1 MSYILNPSGYAL
13 IYEYL
18 SSYLILIIINKL
30 FITNYSYQHY
40 LSLAMS
46 WPPED
51 GYSHHARDF
60 YDFRSS
66 NWFVE
71 AATSPKDLVILLD
84 DSDDLSSS
92 YWRLAKATVS
102 GLLDTLG
109 PNDFV
114 NVYRYSDTVSEIHSC
129 YTKILAQVC
138 LVTMKRTEKNLPTIH
153 QTIVA
158 RFFVNY

>member
-1 MSYILNPSGYAL
+1 MHFRS
-13 IYEYL
+13 
-18 SSYLILIIINKL
+18 
-30 FITNYSYQHY
+30 
-40 LSLAMS
+40 AMS

-84 DSDDLSSS
+84 DSDDISSS
-92 YWRLAKATVS
+92 YHRLAKATVS
-102 GLLDTLG
+102 ALLDTLG

-114 NVYRYSDTVSEIHSC
+114 NIYRYSDTVSELHQC
-129 YTKILAQVC
+129 YTKILAQV
-138 LVTMKRTEKNLPTIH
+138 RTIYN
-153 QTIVA
+153 
-158 RFFVNY
+158 

>member
-1 MSYILNPSGYAL
+1 MHVYTWCEL
-13 IYEYL
+13 IWFTKSNL
-18 SSYLILIIINKL
+18 CVIFL
-30 FITNYSYQHY
+30 
-40 LSLAMS
+40 LAMS

-84 DSDDLSSS
+84 DSDDLGSS
-92 YWRLAKATVS
+92 YRRLAKATVS
-102 GLLDTLG
+102 ALLDTLG

-114 NVYRYSDTVSEIHSC
+114 NVYKYNDTVNELHPC

-138 LVTMKRTEKNLPTIH
+138 E
-153 QTIVA
+153 
-158 RFFVNY
+158 

>member
-1 MSYILNPSGYAL
+1 MND
-13 IYEYL
+13 
-18 SSYLILIIINKL
+18 
-30 FITNYSYQHY
+30 NYTFST
-40 LSLAMS
+40 AMS

-102 GLLDTLG
+102 GILDTLG

-114 NVYRYSDTVSEIHSC
+114 NIFRYSDTVSEVHQC
-129 YTKILAQVC
+129 YTKVLAQV
-138 LVTMKRTEKNLPTIH
+138 
-153 QTIVA
+153 
-158 RFFVNY
+158 RFYDIFKYFYFIQNK

>member
-1 MSYILNPSGYAL
+1 MCSNSVQCSIDCSVDFIFSILP
-13 IYEYL
+13 
-18 SSYLILIIINKL
+18 
-30 FITNYSYQHY
+30 
-40 LSLAMS
+40 AMS

-114 NVYRYSDTVSEIHSC
+114 NVYRYSDTVSEIHQC

-138 LVTMKRTEKNLPTIH
+138 NSFTLFISLLFGPLPSPFPSKSHLGNTPSLV
-153 QTIVA
+153 
-158 RFFVNY
+158 

>member
-1 MSYILNPSGYAL
+1 MYLERKKIFFSYYIK
-13 IYEYL
+13 
-18 SSYLILIIINKL
+18 IIQY
-30 FITNYSYQHY
+30 FS
-40 LSLAMS
+40 AMS

-138 LVTMKRTEKNLPTIH
+138 V
-153 QTIVA
+153 IV
-158 RFFVNY
+158 YLLWSLL